1 MIDSKANRNPHS
13 NSPQVVEYSDLQHVP
28 VYSTLE
34 SYSVPGEFAQPPNY
48 TQPESKQPYS
58 NVSIQSES
66 KRIAGLK
73 TGVFWLVIALVGLV
87 VIGASVGGAVGGS
100 MAMKGRDNNTATS
113 SQSSAA
119 ERYVEKKHVIERMA
133 ILGLKI

>member
-1 MIDSKANRNPHS
+1 MITKDPHS

-34 SYSVPGEFAQPPNY
+34 SYSVSGESAQPPNY

-58 NVSIQSES
+58 VDSIQLES

-73 TGVFWLVIALVGLV
+73 AGVFWVVIALVGLV

-100 MAMKGRDNNTATS
+100 MAMKGRDDNTATS
-113 SQSSAA
+113 TQSSAA
-119 ERYVEKKHVIERMA
+119 GRYVESKHVIKWMA
-133 ILGLKI
+133 IFYSKI